1 MGLVVQGFM
10 NENSKVMVRIEYER
24 DGVRRVCLEETDE
37 MKLEEFH
44 AGEEDFI
51 WMEND
56 GTPSWIDKQS
66 VMSIDELMI
75 KTRLHDTKDMGTTSQ
90 GQDART

>member
-1 MGLVVQGFM
+1 
-10 NENSKVMVRIEYER
+10 
-24 DGVRRVCLEETDE
+24 

-56 GTPSWIDKQS
+56 GIPSWIDKQS
-66 VMSIDELMI
+66 IINIDELMI
-75 KTRLHDTKDMGTTSQ
+75 KIRLHDTIDMGTTSQ